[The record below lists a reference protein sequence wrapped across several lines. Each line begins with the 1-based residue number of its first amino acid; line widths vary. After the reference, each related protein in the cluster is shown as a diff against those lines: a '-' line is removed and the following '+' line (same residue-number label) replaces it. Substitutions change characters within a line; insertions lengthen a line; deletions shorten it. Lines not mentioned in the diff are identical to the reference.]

1 MNPIFSSPGTDKSLQ
16 NFNLPR
22 LCIKE
27 FFPIRK
33 CFIFDSPAH
42 WKKFAQLETLRNDE
56 LDPDFVQQV
65 AAFCSYIFN
74 RSKTKTLSG
83 GIKVNGPCEYL
94 F

>member
-1 MNPIFSSPGTDKSLQ
+1 MSPIFLFPGTNESVK

-33 CFIFDSPAH
+33 CFIFDSPTH
-42 WKKFAQLETLRNDE
+42 RKKLAQLETLPNDE
-56 LDPDFVQQV
+56 LDPEFVQQV
-65 AAFCSYIFN
+65 AGFCSHIFN
-74 RSKTKTLSG
+74 HSNTKTLPG
-83 GIKVNGPCEYL
+83 GIKVNGPCEYP